1 MAKTS
6 IKSQKDLYFAKLAQQ
21 QAEALQTNTTV
32 PAGSVVRANTTEDKS
47 TELPITH
54 IQNFR
59 EGYHDYKNGQC
70 EVLQG
75 NWKAGWALDFH
86 TISSVVKPD
95 GKFDTK
101 YTNLGYALNR
111 LKYHNDYEQLPF
123 LIEQMVLFLK
133 TRMVLPYIDVIFP
146 VPASKQ
152 RDVQPVYEIANG
164 VAQKLHKP
172 IDFGFIRKIR
182 DTSELKSI
190 QDLNERQAALSGA
203 FEIANAN
210 FYRNKKIL
218 LIDDLFRSGS
228 TLNEIASVLY
238 QNAGVQNVYVVTL
251 TKTRV
256 NR

>member
-1 MAKTS
+1 M
-6 IKSQKDLYFAKLAQQ
+6 
-21 QAEALQTNTTV
+21 
-32 PAGSVVRANTTEDKS
+32 
-47 TELPITH
+47 
-54 IQNFR
+54 
-59 EGYHDYKNGQC
+59 
-70 EVLQG
+70 
-75 NWKAGWALDFH
+75 H
-86 TISSVVKPD
+86 TISSTRKPD
-95 GKFDTK
+95 GKFDNK

-123 LIEQMVLFLK
+123 LIEQIVIFLK

-152 RDVQPVYEIANG
+152 REVQPVYEIANG

-172 IDFGFIRKIR
+172 IDFSFIRKIR
-182 DTSELKSI
+182 DTSELKGM
-190 QDLNERQAALSGA
+190 QDLNERQAALSGV
-203 FEIANAN
+203 FEIADAN

-238 QNAGVQNVYVVTL
+238 QNAGVQNVYVVTI